1 MSNSIKVLAEEHPT
15 YFLCSRR
22 DIPQLVAK
30 AEEEAA
36 QILKEFSMFYKTAG
50 ELAIKIEPIQYA
62 CGFSIGGKLTWDG
75 QTLMEESD
83 CGLLFLHLN
92 EVMLNRMI
100 QLGIPSWLTEGGGAT
115 R

>member
-22 DIPQLVAK
+22 DIPQLVAR
-30 AEEEAA
+30 AE
-36 QILKEFSMFYKTAG
+36 
-50 ELAIKIEPIQYA
+50 
-62 CGFSIGGKLTWDG
+62 
-75 QTLMEESD
+75 EESD

-100 QLGIPSWLTEGGGAT
+100 QLGIPSGLTKGGTAT